1 MNEEQERAELLAALH
16 AAGAASEEDER
27 ELEALLAADPSLVE
41 VVKDFQDSIAA
52 LASSFDPLETSSR
65 TLGKI
70 QKQIAK
76 EKGGI
81 LRRLRGWFSKS

>member
-1 MNEEQERAELLAALH
+1 MNEQQERAELLAALH

-27 ELEALLAADPSLVE
+27 ELEALLAADPSLTE

-52 LASSFDPLETSSR
+52 LASSFDPLETPSR

-76 EKGGI
+76 EKGGF
-81 LRRLRGWFSKS
+81 LRRLRGWFIKS

>member
-1 MNEEQERAELLAALH
+1 MNEQQERAELLAALH
-16 AAGAASEEDER
+16 AAGAATEEDEK
-27 ELEALLAADPSLVE
+27 ELEALIAADPSLVE

-76 EKGGI
+76 EKGRVLSRI
-81 LRRLRGWFSKS
+81 RGWFSKS

>member
-1 MNEEQERAELLAALH
+1 MNEQQERAELLAALH
-16 AAGAASEEDER
+16 AAGAATEDDEK

-41 VVKDFQDSIAA
+41 VVRDFQDSIAA

-70 QKQIAK
+70 QNQIAK
-76 EKGGI
+76 EKGG
-81 LRRLRGWFSKS
+81 LLSRLRGWFTKS

>member
-16 AAGAASEEDER
+16 AAGAASEEDEK
-27 ELEALLAADPSLVE
+27 ELEALLAADPSLTE
-41 VVKDFQDSIAA
+41 VVKEFQDSITA

-70 QKQIAK
+70 QNQIAK

-81 LRRLRGWFSKS
+81 LSRLRSWFRKS